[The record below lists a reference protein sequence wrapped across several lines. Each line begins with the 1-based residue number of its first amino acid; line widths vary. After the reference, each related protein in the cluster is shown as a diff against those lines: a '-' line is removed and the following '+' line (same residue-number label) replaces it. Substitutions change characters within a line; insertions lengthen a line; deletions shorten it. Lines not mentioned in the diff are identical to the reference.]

1 MASLTALLLLLL
13 VAAGALVFVG
23 AKKELSKPTRPKR
36 TRRSKGRRYD
46 CFGCGREYRY
56 KGVNVCP
63 FCGRKPY
70 KSW

>member
-1 MASLTALLLLLL
+1 MTALLLLLII
-13 VAAGALVFVG
+13 VAVLKF
-23 AKKELSKPTRPKR
+23 SNQPKPTTKR

-63 FCGRKPY
+63 FCGRRPCKT
-70 KSW
+70 W